1 MSISS
6 DAQISY
12 GVLIEE
18 EGMADMLPWIREGG
32 EEFGSWWLR
41 ETGFEHSFE
50 IYDGKGDYVNGMKPP
65 DNIINK
71 YYEEEDLWMK
81 DHPFPFE
88 EVNYC
93 SSDTPMYI
101 LAIPG
106 TTLTAS
112 RGYPAMFNPTTSLFG
127 MERQTQRL
135 LDFCEK
141 YNIKYTKG
149 PGWFLSSYWG

>member
-18 EGMADMLPWIREGG
+18 EGMDDMLPWIREGR
-32 EEFGSWWLR
+32 EALESWWLR

-50 IYDGKGDYVNGMKPP
+50 IYNGKGGYVNEMKPA
-65 DNIINK
+65 DNIIDK
-71 YYEEEDLWMK
+71 YYEEEDRWMK
-81 DHPFPFE
+81 KHPLPLE

-101 LAIPG
+101 LAVPN
-106 TTLTAS
+106 TLVTAN
-112 RGYPAMFNPTTSLFG
+112 RGYPTVLNLDTFSVD
-127 MERQTQRL
+127 MEQQKKQL
-135 LDFCEK
+135 LDFCEN
-141 YNIKYTKG
+141 YNIKYIKG